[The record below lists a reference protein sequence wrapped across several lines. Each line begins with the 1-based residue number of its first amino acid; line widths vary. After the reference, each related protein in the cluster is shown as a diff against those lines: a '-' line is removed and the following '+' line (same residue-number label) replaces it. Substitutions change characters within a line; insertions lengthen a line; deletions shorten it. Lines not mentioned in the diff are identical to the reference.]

1 MLHTDA
7 FNPSNKNRMTKAAY
21 VKNTRLP
28 GVATEVLEVSCH
40 FTIGEVLLTSQK
52 CFYDN
57 TTHAPFTFVDD
68 HLDITGQFGYL
79 TESPMSARNRSSSFV
94 SNIKPGANSS
104 TSLRRRLDPYILISE
119 VNIVVCPV

>member
-40 FTIGEVLLTSQK
+40 FTIGEVLLTSQ
-52 CFYDN
+52 N
-57 TTHAPFTFVDD
+57 D